1 MYHPPHFT
9 EKDRD
14 TIISFMR
21 EYPFVTLIINHEG
34 KSHATQIPVM
44 LREEEDALYITG
56 HVSRHTGHYPAL
68 EQSTEALLLFTG
80 AHCYISASWY
90 SRRGQA
96 STWNYM
102 SVHVKGFVRFLDAA
116 ALENVLRKTS
126 LHFENDNPHSTTV
139 FDNVPTELKQ
149 RIMHLIVP
157 FEIEVVEIDTVFKLS
172 QDRDAQSYR
181 NIIEKLKKRDESG
194 RVIAAEMEKRAD
206 RLFPENIQ

>member
-21 EYPFVTLIINHEG
+21 EYPFVTLIINYEG

-44 LREEEDALYITG
+44 LREQEDALYITG

-102 SVHVKGFVRFLDAA
+102 SVQARGAVRMMDSEETLALITALTHQYEDGQLQPETVEQMSEEYIKANLAAIAGFEMKVSQLDA
-116 ALENVLRKTS
+116 T
-126 LHFENDNPHSTTV
+126 
-139 FDNVPTELKQ
+139 
-149 RIMHLIVP
+149 
-157 FEIEVVEIDTVFKLS
+157 FKLN
-172 QDRDAQSYR
+172 QNKDDESYR
-181 NIIEKLKKRDESG
+181 NVVAQLMASEDFNSITIAGEMMKLRPH
-194 RVIAAEMEKRAD
+194 
-206 RLFPENIQ
+206 LFS